1 MIKQKKTTKKTI
13 SMLFSGR
20 GKVAKAFAGKHV
32 LVVKDKIVPMKDN
45 YEQFWQDMKQLE
57 KKYGETP
64 TATFVP
70 RHDITYI
77 LMLWK

>member
-1 MIKQKKTTKKTI
+1 
-13 SMLFSGR
+13 MLFSGR

-57 KKYGETP
+57 KNMARRQQQPLSPGM
-64 TATFVP
+64 
-70 RHDITYI
+70 I
-77 LMLWK
+77 LLIF